1 MIRGK
6 TSLNAP
12 AEGVT
17 LNSRERETT
26 PFAVGAVLAAMA
38 MVVIDSGVSN
48 VALPTIARS
57 LSISPALSVLVIT
70 SYQTAL
76 VMALLP
82 CAAIGERFG
91 YRRVFVQGVTL
102 FVTASVASSLAPS
115 LPYLVVARFV
125 QGLGAAAVMALGVA
139 LIRIAVSDARLVE
152 AISWNA
158 LTVALSA
165 AAGPA
170 IGALVLSF
178 ATWPWL
184 YLVNLP
190 IGLGVLLASRA
201 LRSNAP
207 GKQPLDIGSIAL
219 NCVAFGSLVTGA
231 QNLLSLP
238 AIAASLFALGVLSI
252 IAMYLREKRKVSPLM
267 PLDLLSAPSFLVSV
281 LASICFFTG
290 QTLGL
295 IALPFY
301 FQHGLGLTTASA
313 GLHMAVWPLCAAA
326 TATFAGGLINRSSSS
341 WMCAIGA
348 SVLAFGLTSL
358 AVGQQT
364 SAPDLLFVLTA
375 LCGIGFVLFQ
385 VPNNRNMFLAAP
397 QSRSG
402 AAGAMQGTARLSGQT
417 AGAVILALL
426 FTESAPTTAPQL
438 ALGVGAGLVLMSGI
452 ISLLRTTS

>member
-6 TSLNAP
+6 TSLNAH
-12 AEGVT
+12 AEVLAT
-17 LNSRERETT
+17 NSMERETT

-48 VALPTIARS
+48 VALPTIAKS
-57 LSISPALSVLVIT
+57 LAISPALSVLVIT

-91 YRRVFVQGVTL
+91 YRRTFVRGVAL
-102 FVTASVASSLAPS
+102 FVAASVASSLAPS
-115 LPYLVVARFV
+115 LPFLIAARFF

-139 LIRIAVSDARLVE
+139 LMRTAVSDTRLSD

-178 ATWPWL
+178 APWPWI
-184 YLVNLP
+184 YVVNLP

-201 LRSNAP
+201 LGSNAP
-207 GKQPLDIGSIAL
+207 GKQQLDIGSIAL
-219 NCVAFGSLVTGA
+219 NCIAFGSLVTGA
-231 QNLLSLP
+231 QNLLSAP
-238 AIAASLFALGVLSI
+238 AIAVSVFVLGVLSI
-252 IAMYLREKRKVSPLM
+252 FALYFRERRKISPLM
-267 PLDLLSAPSFLVSV
+267 PLDLLSAPSFLMSV
-281 LASICFFTG
+281 LASLCFFAG

-301 FQHGLGLTTASA
+301 FQHGLALSTAST
-313 GLHMAVWPLCAAA
+313 GLHMAIWPLCAAA
-326 TATFAGGLINRSSSS
+326 TATLASDLIKRSPSSLL
-341 WMCAIGA
+341 CAIGA
-348 SVLAFGLTSL
+348 SALAFGLMSL
-358 AVGQQT
+358 AIGHLT
-364 SAPDLLFVLTA
+364 SAPVLLFVLTA
-375 LCGIGFVLFQ
+375 LCGVGFVLFQ

-417 AGAVILALL
+417 AGAVILTLL